1 MPLICRPI
9 RSLLQQSP
17 TGNDDD
23 GRHGAEHAQGEG
35 VGLPY
40 AQDEAERDLTK
51 TIEDAMA
58 DGEIDED
65 EQNAILKKKVSLR
78 NFSLPLS
85 LSLSLPASLP
95 RAQ

>member
-9 RSLLQQSP
+9 RSSLQQSP
-17 TGNDDD
+17 SWNV
-23 GRHGAEHAQGEG
+23 RHGAEHAQGEG
-35 VGLPY
+35 VGLPC

-65 EQNAILKKKVSLR
+65 EQKAILKKKVSLR

>member
-1 MPLICRPI
+1 M
-9 RSLLQQSP
+9 
-17 TGNDDD
+17 
-23 GRHGAEHAQGEG
+23 RHGAEHAQGEG
-35 VGLPY
+35 VGLPC

-65 EQNAILKKKVSLR
+65 EQKAILKKKVSLR

-85 LSLSLPASLP
+85 PCLPPSCTVTIVLALACSLLAPWPLVLIAK
-95 RAQ
+95 

>member
-1 MPLICRPI
+1 
-9 RSLLQQSP
+9 
-17 TGNDDD
+17 
-23 GRHGAEHAQGEG
+23 
-35 VGLPY
+35 
-40 AQDEAERDLTK
+40 LTK

-65 EQNAILKKKVSLR
+65 EQKAILKKKVSLR